1 MIYIGTYPYK
11 EILEYTKYMGRK
23 VDKRLKRDIVQLLN
37 NDLDTSRVKEVS
49 DFEEL
54 LTMDFTRLKSIYN
67 NFKKPFGIE
76 GIENKIEFFKAMRD
90 EVLDKVDDINK
101 KKYIENIYSNI
112 ILRLEKDKNSIIEF
126 KDKYRYFTRGRV
138 GTEKKNN
145 IELSK
150 ALKLTICPYCN
161 RNFINNRGDRE
172 SGRQFDHFYSR
183 HEVPYFALS
192 LYNLVPSCSVC
203 NHIKQNSNN
212 MTCCPFDPENA
223 VERKLKFKVEFP
235 TGNISVQKTVPD
247 VETLKLNE
255 AYEIN
260 SEDVKRLFNEEKK
273 YCRDYRKR
281 LLEKIDP
288 TYRFLLSEQQFDR
301 MIFGEAIYLDHKK
314 FRNEPLSYLK
324 YDTYKTIKKFYKH

>member
-23 VDKRLKRDIVQLLN
+23 VDKQLKRDIVQLIN
-37 NDLDTSRVKEVS
+37 NDLDTSRVKEIS

-67 NFKKPFGIE
+67 NLKKPFGIE
-76 GIENKIEFFKAMRD
+76 GIENKIEFFNALRD
-90 EVLDKVDDINK
+90 KYLDKIDDINIK
-101 KKYIENIYSNI
+101 KNIEKINSDI
-112 ILRLEKDKNSIIEF
+112 ILRLENDKNSIIKF
-126 KDKYRYFTRGRV
+126 KDKYSHFRGERE
-138 GTEKKNN
+138 GKEKKNN

-150 ALKLTICPYCN
+150 ALKLTVCPYCN
-161 RNFINNRGDRE
+161 RNFINNRGERE
-172 SGRQFDHFYSR
+172 SGRQFDHFYSQD
-183 HEVPYFALS
+183 EVPYFALS

-203 NHIKQNSNN
+203 NHTKRNSTN
-212 MTCCPFDPENA
+212 MTCCPFDPEN
-223 VERKLKFKVEFP
+223 VIERKLKFKVEFP

-255 AYEIN
+255 AYEIH

-288 TYRFLLSEQQFDR
+288 MYRYLLSEQQFDR
-301 MIFGEAIYLDHKK
+301 MIFGEAMYLDHKK
-314 FRNEPLSYLK
+314 FRNEALSYLK